1 MSRSVS
7 KIVPGSRAP
16 KPLAAGPGA
25 IVGVSTPEP
34 AARTAPEKESSEP
47 DGVGRDG
54 RSDGCALGKKGYN
67 DQRPTVLTTGE
78 NTGSRRH

>member
-7 KIVPGSRAP
+7 KIVPGSRVP
-16 KPLAAGPGA
+16 KPLAAGAGGGAGGPGA

-54 RSDGCALGKKGYN
+54 RSDDCA
-67 DQRPTVLTTGE
+67 TGRQ
-78 NTGSRRH
+78 G